1 MIFINDRGYPYD
13 HPGSLSQLFR
23 TLNIDVARGIAVAIN
38 NTMVPKKEWEDH
50 LVMDNDKIIL
60 IKATQGG

>member
-13 HPGSLSQLFR
+13 QPGSLSQLFR
-23 TLNIDVARGIAVAIN
+23 TLNIDAARGIAVAIN

-50 LVMDNDKIIL
+50 LVVDNDKIIL